1 MVIILQGRAVGHNF
15 KSGPPF
21 HLDEWFLKT
30 KTQCDFF
37 NQNKHNLHNQYK
49 LAEWIF
55 SLKNKE
61 CMLNYF
67 LSYSSSLNLSSF

>member
-30 KTQCDFF
+30 KTQCDIF

-49 LAEWIF
+49 LAE
-55 SLKNKE
+55 
-61 CMLNYF
+61 
-67 LSYSSSLNLSSF
+67 